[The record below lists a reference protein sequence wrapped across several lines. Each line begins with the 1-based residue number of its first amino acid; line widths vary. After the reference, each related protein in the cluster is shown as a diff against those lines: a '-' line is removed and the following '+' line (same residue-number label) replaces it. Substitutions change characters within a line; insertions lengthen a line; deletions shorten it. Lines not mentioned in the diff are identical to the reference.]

1 MFRRQ
6 PARPREGPPFIFTII
21 WLVYL
26 IFPVVSVLQLP
37 FPEKILGWGLL
48 IVFVAAYLT
57 SFHRAAGRYWFI
69 LFQTVV
75 IGFLSIRYNENF
87 IYLAFYPSPV
97 IGMLRSVRQMAA
109 AIAGLF
115 LMFVAVGWHY
125 KLMNDVDLFL
135 QLLPALVIILI
146 MPVAM
151 RIGRRS
157 KELRGKLQLANEE
170 IARLS
175 KIEERQRISRDLHDT
190 LGHTLSLITLK
201 GELAEKM
208 IPKNPEKAVR
218 EVQDIQATSRA
229 ALKQVRELVS
239 DMNMVTIREESDR
252 AKQILAA
259 GGIVLE
265 LKAGEGAEDEAP
277 PLIGNILGMCLREA
291 VTNVVKHSKAKLCIV
306 EWASDE
312 EGYRLIV
319 SDNGVGFERDE
330 RQPDLGTNGLRG
342 MKERLK
348 LVDGHCTFE
357 SAGGRGTRAV
367 FTIPKVTKNGEKE
380 AGGE

>member
-37 FPEKILGWGLL
+37 FPEKILGSGLL
-48 IVFVAAYLT
+48 IAFVAAYLT
-57 SFHRAAGRYWFI
+57 SFNRAAGRYWFI
-69 LFQTVV
+69 LFQTIV
-75 IGFLSIRYNENF
+75 IGFLAIRYNENF

-239 DMNMVTIREESDR
+239 DMNMVTIREEFDR

-265 LKAGEGAEDEAP
+265 LMAGEGAEDEAP

-291 VTNVVKHSKAKLCIV
+291 VTNVVKHSKAKVCAV
-306 EWASDE
+306 QWASDE
-312 EGYRLIV
+312 EGYRLTV
-319 SDNGVGFERDE
+319 SDNGIGFDRDE

-342 MKERLK
+342 MRERLK
-348 LVDGHCTFE
+348 LVDGTCSFE
-357 SAGGRGTRAV
+357 SAGGRGTRVV
-367 FTIPKVTKNGEKE
+367 FKVPKVTKSTEKE